1 MVTGI
6 IEIKRQRIIELHE
19 ARPYASDQA
28 IAERLG
34 VSAGF
39 VKRTRTVKAVPTI
52 YALKCQSFI
61 KIGSTRYLSSRIAS
75 IQTACPHPVE
85 LVNYWE
91 FRSPMKTVTMFEK
104 CWHMAAWEFK
114 HLNEW
119 FVDCVAFRRL
129 IQNEVNDIE
138 RVCVAKH
145 NKKWVMAICK

>member
-1 MVTGI
+1 MSIT
-6 IEIKRQRIIELHE
+6 ERKRQRIFELHE
-19 ARPYASDQA
+19 ARPHASDYA

-34 VSAGF
+34 VSAAF
-39 VKRTRTVKAVPTI
+39 VKRTRTVNAVPTI

-91 FRSPMKTVTMFEK
+91 FETSMSSVTTFEK
-104 CWHMAAWEFK
+104 CWQLCAWEFQ

-119 FVDCVAFRRL
+119 FVDCVAFRKL
-129 IQNEVNDIE
+129 IQHEAECLEN
-138 RVCVAKH
+138 VCKP
-145 NKKWVMAICK
+145 NRKKWVMEICK